1 MFLSSVIAKSKGF
14 LVLGEYTEA
23 LMGLN
28 SYKETGYEFLPPK
41 AMTLL

>member
-23 LMGLN
+23 LKGLN
-28 SYKETGYEFLPPK
+28 PYKLRNRIKVVGTK
-41 AMTLL
+41 ST